1 MRNFVLGFLTASALA
16 GLGWWWQTRRTA
28 AEPTAIALPD
38 GGLAA
43 VDKRRRHRTPS
54 ANGASPLHPGDLRP
68 VTEGDD
74 LSAPDVINMAES
86 GGSEGELSQDLVD
99 GRFHDKQSDILACID
114 RARPS
119 PDAAVTGK
127 VTVKFRIQR
136 SGAVR
141 GVRVEAPAILMR
153 NGLYHCVRPVVAGLR
168 FPASGQSLVL
178 TYPFQ
183 LD

>member
-1 MRNFVLGFLTASALA
+1 GLLYWWKTRPSATPDVTVA
-16 GLGWWWQTRRTA
+16 FS
-28 AEPTAIALPD
+28 PD
-38 GGLAA
+38 GGVS
-43 VDKRRRHRTPS
+43 VDKRRRHRTPA

-74 LSAPDVINMAES
+74 LSSPDVINMAES
-86 GGSEGELSQDLVD
+86 GGSAGELAQDAVD
-99 GRFHDKQSDILACID
+99 ARFHAKQSDILGCIE

-127 VTVKFRIQR
+127 VTIKFRIQR
-136 SGAVR
+136 AGSVR

-153 NGLYHCVRPVVAGLR
+153 NGLYHCVRPIVTALR
-168 FPASGQSLVL
+168 FPQSGQSLGL

-183 LD
+183 PD